1 MDPERRLELIA
12 LLAKDQ
18 AWDVIVLIGQE
29 LLDHYYPANI
39 FTGVSSDSG
48 PKYVVALRKA
58 LNELPER
65 FNKSLRDA
73 HND

>member
-18 AWDVIVLIGQE
+18 AWGAVVLIGQE

-39 FTGVSSDSG
+39 FSGASSDSG
-48 PKYVVALRKA
+48 PKYVVALRNV
-58 LNELPER
+58 LNELPELA
-65 FNKSLRDA
+65 KEQK
-73 HND
+73 